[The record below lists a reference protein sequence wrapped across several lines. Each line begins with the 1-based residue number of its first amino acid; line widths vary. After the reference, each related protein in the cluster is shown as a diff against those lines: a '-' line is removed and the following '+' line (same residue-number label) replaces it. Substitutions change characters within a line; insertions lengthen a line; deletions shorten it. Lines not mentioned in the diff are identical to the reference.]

1 MKKFHFSLDT
11 VLGYK
16 QQVLDSLRSEHAVII
31 KKVTDQEILIAD
43 LTQRHRELNIAF
55 REAEQEGMTIAQA
68 KTYEIGLRVLERQ
81 IQIETERLHALER
94 EAEKKRQQVVAAR
107 QETASLEKLREKKLD
122 GYRKSVQK
130 QEELFIDELVS
141 ASRVTSI
148 QVG

>member
-16 QQVLDSLRSEHAVII
+16 QQVLDSLRSEHAVIM
-31 KKVTDQEILIAD
+31 KKVTDQEMLIAD
-43 LTQRHRELNIAF
+43 LTRRHRELNIAF
-55 REAEQEGMTIAQA
+55 RAAEQEGMTIAQA
-68 KTYEIGLRVLERQ
+68 KTYEIGLRVLEQQ
-81 IQIETERLHALER
+81 IQTETEHLRALER